1 MYEFHY
7 KYIGRK
13 FNNNDKLLFT
23 DKDGLVYGIETNY
36 VYEDFYGN
44 ENLFDF
50 SNYPEDSNIFDPVDK
65 NVIGKMK
72 DEVKRKIISEF
83 VELKLKM
90 YLLVIMGSEE
100 IKKAK
105 VVNKN
110 IVENT
115 RQRICSCF
123 V

>member
-13 FNNNDKLLFT
+13 CNNNDKLLFT
-23 DKDGLVYGIETNY
+23 DKDSLVYGIETNY

-44 ENLFDF
+44 KNLFDF

-90 YLLVIMGSEE
+90 YLLVIVGSEE

-115 RQRICSCF
+115 R
-123 V
+123 